1 MASFRT
7 RYDDHTF
14 YSIMAF
20 VSFSPNITHSI
31 YSLPYFV
38 FVVFRFPLLFIID
51 EHYLRAIKTRYLWQ
65 TRVHIQPLP
74 SPPTKNDLA
83 MNIFVMARTIFSY
96 FWQYIWF
103 SLVFRG
109 SMNIRKQKR
118 VENVDVLAHFMA
130 HIGYEVTRTGLWI
143 VFSVVNVGV
152 NGIIQ

>member
-7 RYDDHTF
+7 RYDDDTF

-38 FVVFRFPLLFIID
+38 FVLFRFPLLFIID

-83 MNIFVMARTIFSY
+83 MNILSSLEHYFYIFGNINMIFSC
-96 FWQYIWF
+96 F
-103 SLVFRG
+103 S
-109 SMNIRKQKR
+109 R
-118 VENVDVLAHFMA
+118 V
-130 HIGYEVTRTGLWI
+130 YEYTEAKKGRECRRFSAFYGPHWI
-143 VFSVVNVGV
+143 
-152 NGIIQ
+152 

>member
-7 RYDDHTF
+7 RYDDDTF

-74 SPPTKNDLA
+74 SPPTKCDLA

-96 FWQYIWF
+96 FWQYQYDFLLFLCLVRRPQKGEIEYPIFKNDIWATD
-103 SLVFRG
+103 
-109 SMNIRKQKR
+109 I
-118 VENVDVLAHFMA
+118 
-130 HIGYEVTRTGLWI
+130 
-143 VFSVVNVGV
+143 
-152 NGIIQ
+152 

>member
-7 RYDDHTF
+7 RYDDDTF

-31 YSLPYFV
+31 YSVPYFV
-38 FVVFRFPLLFIID
+38 FVSFRFPLLFIID

-83 MNIFVMARTIFSY
+83 MNIIVMARTLFSY
-96 FWQYIWF
+96 FWNHKYD
-103 SLVFRG
+103 SLVFC
-109 SMNIRKQKR
+109 
-118 VENVDVLAHFMA
+118 V
-130 HIGYEVTRTGLWI
+130 GL
-143 VFSVVNVGV
+143 
-152 NGIIQ
+152 

>member
-7 RYDDHTF
+7 RYDDNTF

-65 TRVHIQPLP
+65 TRVHIQPLL
-74 SPPTKNDLA
+74 SPPTTNK
-83 MNIFVMARTIFSY
+83 TY
-96 FWQYIWF
+96 
-103 SLVFRG
+103 
-109 SMNIRKQKR
+109 R
-118 VENVDVLAHFMA
+118 VLQR
-130 HIGYEVTRTGLWI
+130 ICSIPGLHD
-143 VFSVVNVGV
+143 SEEL
-152 NGIIQ
+152 

>member
-7 RYDDHTF
+7 RYDDDTF

-31 YSLPYFV
+31 YSLLYFV
-38 FVVFRFPLLFIID
+38 FVVFRRFPLLFIID

-83 MNIFVMARTIFSY
+83 MNIFVIARMLFSY
-96 FWQYIWF
+96 FWQDKYDF
-103 SLVFRG
+103 LLFF
-109 SMNIRKQKR
+109 
-118 VENVDVLAHFMA
+118 E
-130 HIGYEVTRTGLWI
+130 GL
-143 VFSVVNVGV
+143 
-152 NGIIQ
+152 